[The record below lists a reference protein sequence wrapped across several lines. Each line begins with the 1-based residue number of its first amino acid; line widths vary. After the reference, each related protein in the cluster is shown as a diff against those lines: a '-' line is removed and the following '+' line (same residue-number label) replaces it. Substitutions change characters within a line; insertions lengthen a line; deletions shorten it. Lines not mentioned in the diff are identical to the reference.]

1 MIRTLIVD
9 DDRLVRIALADILAD
24 DPGITVVA
32 QAGDGQEALDLAA
45 AQTID
50 VALMDIR
57 MPRMDGIT
65 ATQRLRALPR
75 PPQVVMLTTFD
86 LDQYVYD
93 GLAAGASG
101 FLLKDTDPAEIV
113 RAVHVVAE
121 GQAMLHP
128 TAARR
133 LVDRFHRT
141 AGGGV
146 RAARARVERLTPRET
161 DVFGLLADGAS
172 NAEIAAVL
180 GMRESTVKAHVSR
193 ILSALEVANRVQAA
207 LLARDAALH
216 GGERDRSAPG
226 APRAREEPRDQP
238 STARGQR
245 RGFRGAGNGARSGH
259 GPHP

>member
-9 DDRLVRIALADILAD
+9 DDRLVRIALADILDD

-32 QAGDGQEALDLAA
+32 QAGDGREALERAA
-45 AQTID
+45 AQSVD
-50 VALMDIR
+50 VVLMDVR
-57 MPRMDGIT
+57 MPRLDGIA

-75 PPQVVMLTTFD
+75 PPQVVLLTTFD

-101 FLLKDTDPAEIV
+101 FLLKDAEPSDIV

-128 TAARR
+128 SAARR
-133 LVDRFHRT
+133 LVDRYHRT
-141 AGGGV
+141 AGGRV
-146 RAARARVERLTPRET
+146 QAARARIERLTPRER
-161 DVFGLLADGAS
+161 DVLELLADGAS

-193 ILSALEVANRVQAA
+193 ILAALEVGNRVQAA
-207 LLARDAALH
+207 LCVRDAALH
-216 GGERDRSAPG
+216 GDNS
-226 APRAREEPRDQP
+226 RE
-238 STARGQR
+238 
-245 RGFRGAGNGARSGH
+245 F
-259 GPHP
+259 

>member
-9 DDRLVRIALADILAD
+9 DDRLVRIALADILDD

-32 QAGDGQEALDLAA
+32 QAGDGREALERAA
-45 AQTID
+45 AQSVD
-50 VALMDIR
+50 VVLMDVR
-57 MPRMDGIT
+57 MPRLDGIA

-75 PPQVVMLTTFD
+75 PPQVVLLTTFD

-101 FLLKDTDPAEIV
+101 FLLKDAEPSDIV

-128 TAARR
+128 SAARR
-133 LVDRFHRT
+133 LVDRYHRT
-141 AGGGV
+141 AGGRV
-146 RAARARVERLTPRET
+146 QAARARIERLTPRER
-161 DVFGLLADGAS
+161 DVLELLADGAS

-193 ILSALEVANRVQAA
+193 ILAALEVGNRVQAA
-207 LLARDAALH
+207 LCVRDAGLH
-216 GGERDRSAPG
+216 GDNS
-226 APRAREEPRDQP
+226 RE
-238 STARGQR
+238 
-245 RGFRGAGNGARSGH
+245 F
-259 GPHP
+259 

>member
-9 DDRLVRIALADILAD
+9 DDRLVRIALADILDD

-32 QAGDGQEALDLAA
+32 QAGDGREALERAA
-45 AQTID
+45 AQSVD
-50 VALMDIR
+50 VVLMDVR
-57 MPRMDGIT
+57 MPRLDGIA

-75 PPQVVMLTTFD
+75 PPQVVLLTTFD

-101 FLLKDTDPAEIV
+101 FLLKDAEPSDIV

-128 TAARR
+128 SAARR
-133 LVDRFHRT
+133 LVDRYHRT
-141 AGGGV
+141 AGGRV
-146 RAARARVERLTPRET
+146 QAARARIERITPRER
-161 DVFGLLADGAS
+161 DVLELLADGAS

-193 ILSALEVANRVQAA
+193 ILAALEVGNRVQAA
-207 LLARDAALH
+207 LCVRDAGLH
-216 GGERDRSAPG
+216 GDNS
-226 APRAREEPRDQP
+226 RE
-238 STARGQR
+238 
-245 RGFRGAGNGARSGH
+245 F
-259 GPHP
+259 